1 MHKNK
6 RDDIYKIIWGITKI
20 ILSLRLLMFLC
31 MQINELHILFLFFKQ
46 IINDPLHANKWNENL
61 TRKGL
66 DAYKLQKHWRKIY
79 WISITSKIF
88 LVKWHVQLG
97 FPLISYYSNLLLQVY
112 DIHININEKKKHP
125 CFMLYVCQLERLH
138 AWWHI
143 RSSPS
148 CLVYEFF

>member
-1 MHKNK
+1 LRNESSVEMHKNK
-6 RDDIYKIIWGITKI
+6 RDDIYKIIWRITKI

-79 WISITSKIF
+79 WISITSKNF
-88 LVKWHVQLG
+88 LVKLARTTRLSIN
-97 FPLISYYSNLLLQVY
+97 FLLQQSSSASLWY
-112 DIHININEKKKHP
+112 THKGKEETP
-125 CFMLYVCQLERLH
+125 MFYVVCVS
-138 AWWHI
+138 I
-143 RSSPS
+143 RETA
-148 CLVYEFF
+148 CMMAYQIY